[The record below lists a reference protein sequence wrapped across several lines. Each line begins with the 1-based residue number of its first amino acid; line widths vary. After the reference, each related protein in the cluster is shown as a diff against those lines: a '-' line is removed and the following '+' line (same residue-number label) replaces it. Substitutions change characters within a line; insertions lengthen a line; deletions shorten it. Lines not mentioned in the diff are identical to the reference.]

1 MNKLDIARTGRSAF
15 GAELDLGRLS
25 GSTSAQVIDQLRNAV
40 CDHGFV
46 ILRDQHFTDDALK
59 EFASR
64 FGDIE
69 QRVIKYSTMGPS
81 KSRQPFPWHHH
92 SHCVDRLDDWIVYYT
107 PAVPQ
112 DGGATEFFDASAWFD
127 RLTPADQQ
135 WARQQSVRHNYESV
149 AHSGVEPVATP
160 EWHPMVVSRHCAN
173 GSKLRSGGQEALY
186 WGAHA
191 QEIRSED
198 GLPGDHAATLAR
210 ILALADDP
218 ELTRKPVSKPNDVLI
233 WDMLTVA
240 HRSWPWTSPSLRV
253 IHEVVIKSV
262 TR

>member
-1 MNKLDIARTGRSAF
+1 MSTPDIALTGRKSF
-15 GAELDLGRLS
+15 GAELDLGRVS
-25 GSTSAQVIDQLRNAV
+25 GAASAQVIEEIRKAV

-112 DGGATEFFDASAWFD
+112 DGGATEFFDASAWFN
-127 RLTPADQQ
+127 RLELADQL

-149 AHSGVEPVATP
+149 AHSGVEPVASP
-160 EWHPMVVSRHCAN
+160 EWHPMVVRRKGNCVE
-173 GSKLRSGGQEALY
+173 QEALY

-191 QEIRSED
+191 KEIRSENAVTND
-198 GLPGDHAATLAR
+198 DSERLAR

-233 WDMLTVA
+233 WDMLRVA
-240 HRSWPWTSPSLRV
+240 HRSWPWTSPTLRV
-253 IHEVVIKSV
+253 IHEVVIKTV
-262 TR
+262 TL

>member
-1 MNKLDIARTGRSAF
+1 MNTSANAQTGRKSF
-15 GAELDLGRLS
+15 GAELDLGRVS
-25 GSTSAQVIDQLRNAV
+25 GATSAQVIEQIRNAV
-40 CDHGFV
+40 FDHGFV

-59 EFASR
+59 EFGSQ

-112 DGGATEFFDASAWFD
+112 DGGATEFFDASAWFN
-127 RLTPADQQ
+127 RLAPADQE

-149 AHSGVEPVATP
+149 AHSGVEPVASP
-160 EWHPMVVSRHCAN
+160 EWHPMVVRRN
-173 GSKLRSGGQEALY
+173 GKYGEQEALY

-191 QEIRSED
+191 QEIRSEIAESSD
-198 GLPGDHAATLAR
+198 DAERLAR
-210 ILALADDP
+210 ILALANDP
-218 ELTRKPVSKPNDVLI
+218 ALTSKPVSKANDVLI
-233 WDMLTVA
+233 WDMLRVA
-240 HRSWPWTSPSLRV
+240 HRSWPWTSPTLRV

-262 TR
+262 SF